1 MECIVF
7 AQQTDLFLQQPGDKT
22 VVERSLLH
30 GKLAVRMQ
38 ERSNLADLLQLMA
51 RRGHREANLA
61 LGNWYLW

>member
-1 MECIVF
+1 
-7 AQQTDLFLQQPGDKT
+7 LQQPGDKT

-30 GKLAVRMQ
+30 GNLAVRMK